1 MKFLSIAL
9 LQASVLA
16 IKLNHHQPLDED
28 DSITWYNKPADVYG
42 CKEFDGEELCKN
54 MNTHVVTPMTACDL
68 RPNYELE
75 CDPAQSVKGLAQA
88 HGTGGAILL

>member
-16 IKLNHHQPLDED
+16 IKLNDHQPKDKD
-28 DSITWYNKPADVYG
+28 GSITWYNKPADVYA
-42 CKEFDGEELCKN
+42 CKEFEGEESCTN
-54 MNTHVVTPMTACDL
+54 MRTHVTTPMTSCYLDED
-68 RPNYELE
+68 YELA
-75 CDPAQSVKGLAQA
+75 CDPAKTVYGLAQA